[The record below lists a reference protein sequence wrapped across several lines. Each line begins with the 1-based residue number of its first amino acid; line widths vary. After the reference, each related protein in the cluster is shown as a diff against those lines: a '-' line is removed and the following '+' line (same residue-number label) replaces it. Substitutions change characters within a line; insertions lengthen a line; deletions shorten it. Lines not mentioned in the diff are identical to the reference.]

1 MDVRTQRTISFI
13 KKKKEFDFVFQHARK
28 FVGKYTVVYA
38 MLPTHN
44 EENDPHVH
52 IGIIVSKK
60 TRTSV
65 SRNKIKRRYRHIL
78 EELKNNLRPGSR
90 AVLVARSSI
99 EQTGFETLKEDLVRQ
114 LSESHTYY
122 EGS

>member
-1 MDVRTQRTISFI
+1 
-13 KKKKEFDFVFQHARK
+13 
-28 FVGKYTVVYA
+28 

-65 SRNKIKRRYRHIL
+65 SRNKIKRQYRHIL

-99 EQTGFETLKEDLVRQ
+99 EQTGFKTLKEDLVRQ

-122 EGS
+122 EVT